1 MLFTALGEIATVQII
16 ETKRNPI
23 YTDLIQLLNVDSLFY
38 HKGGYLTAWGAFEI
52 LLGIQKTRMMVNHET
67 LLMRLREATVRVDR
81 MVKARKK
88 VWWDSGFDPGIFN
101 HSDFQM
107 TIPDVEVDWFIK
119 SSCEMQKYLS
129 EISFMEIWVL
139 LKMMIKFPLF
149 LSKKQFGYQT
159 WVANF
164 VFQKNDLYLRISQAP
179 WAKKRAR
186 RENPV
191 DPVEPGIKK

>member
-1 MLFTALGEIATVQII
+1 MLFTALGVIATVQII
-16 ETKRNPI
+16 EKKRNPI

-38 HKGGYLTAWGAFEI
+38 HKGRYLTAWGAFEI

-88 VWWDSGFDPGIFN
+88 VWWDSDFDLGSFN

-107 TIPDVEVDWFIK
+107 NIPDVDVFWFIK
-119 SSCEMQKYLS
+119 PSCEMQYYFS

-139 LKMMIKFPLF
+139 LKTMINFSLF
-149 LSKKQFGYQT
+149 LLKGHFGNQT
-159 WVANF
+159 WVKNF
-164 VFQKNDLYLRISQAP
+164 VCQAKDLFHP
-179 WAKKRAR
+179 
-186 RENPV
+186 NC
-191 DPVEPGIKK
+191 